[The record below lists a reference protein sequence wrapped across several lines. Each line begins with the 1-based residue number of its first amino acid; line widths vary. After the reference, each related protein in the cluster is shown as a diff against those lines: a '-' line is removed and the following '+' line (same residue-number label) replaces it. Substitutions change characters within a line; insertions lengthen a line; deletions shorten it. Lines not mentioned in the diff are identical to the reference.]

1 MLSTISHPPCCREVI
16 QKQTA
21 TVQRGISV
29 KRVQNEQNQPMMTT
43 MGDALRGLI
52 VLREPLP
59 LLLVLLANSG
69 MFIFIYCQWVLNINT
84 VIDAANVFMDKIK

>member
-1 MLSTISHPPCCREVI
+1 MVSSLPLLINHAINYLLSPCCREVI

-29 KRVQNEQNQPMMTT
+29 KRVLNDRNQPMMTT
-43 MGDALRGLI
+43 MGDVLRGLI

-69 MFIFIYCQWVLNINT
+69 SFIFY
-84 VIDAANVFMDKIK
+84 